1 MQRECL
7 MVSKNKDEEVNRLW
21 IISCAYSQ
29 MHSTGL
35 HLQSNMELQQDQT
48 ISFVTCSI
56 CCMCVLEYSA
66 PFVYWWISNLGSYK
80 WMALRSLQISDQC
93 LLGANS
99 ARQETAQCSEH
110 YLHSTEWYWQT
121 KQQVHSMG
129 TRLSIT
135 GGARHRWSRKE

>member
-1 MQRECL
+1 
-7 MVSKNKDEEVNRLW
+7 
-21 IISCAYSQ
+21 
-29 MHSTGL
+29 
-35 HLQSNMELQQDQT
+35 
-48 ISFVTCSI
+48 
-56 CCMCVLEYSA
+56 
-66 PFVYWWISNLGSYK
+66 
-80 WMALRSLQISDQC
+80 MALRSLQISDQC

-135 GGARHRWSRKE
+135 GGARHR